1 MSIRGGVIEALEKI
15 HDASM
20 SKDPAIAA
28 QGRCCKEV
36 MNAFFKWFDDE
47 KNRGT
52 DPYHVLLASAGT
64 SISILTTTF
73 INMTPPDKAARS
85 MERFTP
91 KLHALWE
98 HAIDDVDKNRDL

>member
-1 MSIRGGVIEALEKI
+1 MTIRGDLIESLEKI

-20 SKDPAIAA
+20 SKDPITAA
-28 QGRCCKEV
+28 QGRCAKEV

-52 DPYHVLLASAGT
+52 DPYHMLLASAGA
-64 SISILTTTF
+64 SISILTTAF
-73 INMTPPDKAARS
+73 VNVTPPDKTAPS
-85 MERFTP
+85 MQRFTP

-98 HAIDDVDKNRDL
+98 YAINDVANHHL